1 MISRKLYTYV
11 YISYETKKTFTGPNN
26 FDINL
31 LKKKKRLWNYYY
43 IIYNQYFI
51 LIIIFQFFF

>member
-31 LKKKKRLWNYYY
+31 LKKKKDYGT
-43 IIYNQYFI
+43 
-51 LIIIFQFFF
+51 III